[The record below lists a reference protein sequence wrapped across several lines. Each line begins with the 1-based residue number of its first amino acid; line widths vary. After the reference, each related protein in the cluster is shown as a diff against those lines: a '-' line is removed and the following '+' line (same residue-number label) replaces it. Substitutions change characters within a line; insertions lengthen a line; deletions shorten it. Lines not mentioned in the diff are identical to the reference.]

1 MKGTWETASGG
12 DGAAGIVAALVAC
25 VVACAAAMAV
35 AKAVASIPIYV
46 WILATAAMVTGI
58 AVFVRLMVRSNRAQA
73 AAFAARRAEIAAAG
87 EAEAVA
93 RRQHRLEERAH
104 QLALAA
110 ASAPR
115 VHTHVWPSAEAA
127 IAATH
132 AYAPATVITA
142 AQEIQGRSAR

>member
-1 MKGTWETASGG
+1 
-12 DGAAGIVAALVAC
+12 
-25 VVACAAAMAV
+25 
-35 AKAVASIPIYV
+35 
-46 WILATAAMVTGI
+46 MVTGI

-73 AAFAARRAEIAAAG
+73 AAFAARSRALAAAE